1 MFIAFSVL
9 RGHSVTPL
17 LDSYFFFSFVI
28 DICSDEIYLFYFN
41 NNGILK
47 KYPKLC
53 MIYTHVLLC
62 LLWVS
67 ESYNNVFFL

>member
-9 RGHSVTPL
+9 RGPSVTP

-41 NNGILK
+41 K
-47 KYPKLC
+47 KIPQIMYDIHACTL
-53 MIYTHVLLC
+53 
-62 LLWVS
+62 VS
-67 ESYNNVFFL
+67 LMGE

>member
-9 RGHSVTPL
+9 RGPSVTP

-47 KYPKLC
+47 KIPQIMYDIHACTL
-53 MIYTHVLLC
+53 
-62 LLWVS
+62 VS
-67 ESYNNVFFL
+67 LMGE